1 MAGYGVDVKPYILRV
16 RALANAEI
24 KTEAMFLRQLWN
36 YTLTLYRDGD
46 ETAFL
51 DDMIASIRNQLTR
64 AWNEGADAVGVT
76 AEEYTEQ
83 DNASLETIIQ
93 KEYDQV
99 ISLADAVLN
108 ARANLMATPDFRAQF
123 KPRVEMWAN
132 RYGDVVNRAK
142 AHFGGRMKLEWVLGE
157 TEEHCETCNRL
168 NGIVAWAKEWR
179 QRASIRKV
187 RRTLFWNAAVGAVD
201 AGWKRPTSV
210 KRVTRSERCL
220 ILRRRRTCSNFIPL
234 YLWNINPTLKVGFLI
249 GGLCH
254 KRVTC

>member
-1 MAGYGVDVKPYILRV
+1 MRLKRTSYYSKRVLKLSKYHPVIESIRYLNTRGVDVKPYVYRV
-16 RALANAEI
+16 RALVNAEI

-76 AEEYTEQ
+76 VDEYTEQ
-83 DNASLETIIQ
+83 DNAALETIIQ
-93 KEYDQV
+93 NEYDQV

-142 AHFGGRMKLEWVLGE
+142 THFGGRMKLEWVLGE

-168 NGIVAWAKEWR
+168 NGIVAWASEWETAGIHPQSPPNPILECGGWR
-179 QRASIRKV
+179 CGCRLEKTDKRK
-187 RRTLFWNAAVGAVD
+187 TSDALGKLLDIATAAN
-201 AGWKRPTSV
+201 
-210 KRVTRSERCL
+210 L
-220 ILRRRRTCSNFIPL
+220 
-234 YLWNINPTLKVGFLI
+234 
-249 GGLCH
+249 
-254 KRVTC
+254 